1 MIVGPVR
8 AGKAARLIYQPSE
21 LFGVLTMRHITR
33 PSALSLLVL
42 ASLAAAVL
50 TASPRIGAQQAAGGA
65 RKKVLFLTYPGVGG
79 PGSHGH
85 PSLVP
90 AEEQAV
96 AYGKAGGFDVTTLK
110 GYEPGVGKQDLTFFT
125 PAYLNQFDGLM
136 MMANGDIGLTTVQK
150 KAIVDFVRNGKAFI
164 GIHCATVMMYDFPEY
179 GEMLGAYYFNSI
191 FTPLL
196 GNNVPLT
203 QRRFGVLKVEDT
215 THPATRMLG
224 SSWPVVEEFYTFA
237 TAPWS
242 ASAPEL
248 NVSSPGD
255 FKAPMGFSRDRVHVL
270 LSLDTEH
277 TNLDGASPR
286 ARVRKGGDYPQSWWR
301 YWGNGRVFYTSLGHL
316 AETFTNDSVFRAHL
330 TGGIRWALG
339 LEN

>member
-1 MIVGPVR
+1 
-8 AGKAARLIYQPSE
+8 
-21 LFGVLTMRHITR
+21 MRYIKKPFTF
-33 PSALSLLVL
+33 PLLVL
-42 ASLAAAVL
+42 ALIVTVSAVMSL
-50 TASPRIGAQQAAGGA
+50 SIRAQQPRADA
-65 RKKVLFLTYPGVGG
+65 RKKLLFLTYPGVGA

-85 PSLVP
+85 PSLPP
-90 AEEQAV
+90 AETQAV
-96 AYGKAGGFDVTTLK
+96 EWGKAAGFDVTALK

-125 PAYLNQFDGLM
+125 PTYLNQFDGLM
-136 MMANGDIGLTTVQK
+136 MMANGDIGMTTVQK

-164 GIHCATVMMYDFPEY
+164 GVHCATVMMYDFPEY

-196 GNNVPLT
+196 GNDVPLT
-203 QRRFGVLKVEDT
+203 QRRVGVLKVEDN
-215 THPATRMLG
+215 THPATRMFG
-224 SSWPVVEEFYTFA
+224 SSWPMVEEFYTFA
-237 TAPWS
+237 SAPWS

-248 NVSSPGD
+248 NLSSPGN

-270 LSLDTEH
+270 LSLDTER

-301 YWGNGRVFYTSLGHL
+301 YWGEGRVFYTSLGHL
-316 AETFTNDSVFRAHL
+316 AETWTNDSVFRAHL

>member
-1 MIVGPVR
+1 MLPRSTVR
-8 AGKAARLIYQPSE
+8 EDQDMRQVTRFASISLLIAGAAVAASSTFSARLGAQEP
-21 LFGVLTMRHITR
+21 R
-33 PSALSLLVL
+33 
-42 ASLAAAVL
+42 AAAN
-50 TASPRIGAQQAAGGA
+50 
-65 RKKVLFLTYPGVGG
+65 KKVLIFTYPGVGA

-85 PSLVP
+85 ASLP
-90 AEEQAV
+90 AAEEKTAEW
-96 AYGKAGGFDVTTLK
+96 GKTNGFDVTALK
-110 GYEPGVGKQDLTFFT
+110 GYEPGVGKQDLSFFT
-125 PAYLNQFDGLM
+125 PAYLNQFDGLI
-136 MMANGDIGLTTVQK
+136 MMANGDIGLTQVQK
-150 KAIVDFVRNGKAFI
+150 KAIVDFVRSGKAFI

-301 YWGNGRVFYTSLGHL
+301 YYGNGRVFYTSLGHL
-316 AETFTNDSVFRAHL
+316 AETFNNDSVFRAHL